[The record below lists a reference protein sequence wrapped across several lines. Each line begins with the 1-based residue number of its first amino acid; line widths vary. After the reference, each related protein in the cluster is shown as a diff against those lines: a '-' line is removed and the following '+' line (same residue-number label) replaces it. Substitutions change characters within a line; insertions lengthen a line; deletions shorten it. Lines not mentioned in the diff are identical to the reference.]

1 MTTDKSSR
9 RVWPLPVA
17 VVVGLITFAATFY
30 WYAEAHRTH
39 QPGSAIPITI
49 GIATFAVAMMW
60 LTWLLVPEDRK
71 NAALVVFGVT
81 IVETAVFAYLLMFLL
96 LNIYGS

>member
-1 MTTDKSSR
+1 
-9 RVWPLPVA
+9 
-17 VVVGLITFAATFY
+17 
-30 WYAEAHRTH
+30 
-39 QPGSAIPITI
+39 
-49 GIATFAVAMMW
+49 MMW